1 MGTNK
6 SEQVSLKTHKAPIKL
21 KNLFFPE
28 IHYRAIPHE
37 DPGEAKAPA
46 LKIVKAIP
54 RCNDDGTECT
64 VSLKI
69 KSEETSGKTK
79 LLFEYEI
86 FVLGV
91 FEWTAKTPDDK
102 EQLLKSLA
110 VTGASILY
118 SSAREMLAFV
128 SGRGPWG
135 SCILPTV
142 SFIPEIE
149 TDAAD
154 TTEEET
160 EHSEGTN

>member
-6 SEQVSLKTHKAPIKL
+6 SKQVSLKSHKAPLKL

-37 DPGEAKAPA
+37 DPDEAKAPA

-54 RCNDDGTECT
+54 KCNDDGTECT

-79 LLFEYEI
+79 LLYEYEI
-86 FVLGV
+86 FVFGV

-118 SSAREMLAFV
+118 SSAREMLACV

-142 SFIPEIE
+142 SFIPEIV
-149 TDAAD
+149 TD
-154 TTEEET
+154 TTEEEPD
-160 EHSEGTN
+160 HSEGSN